1 MNTTSADRTNELLEQ
16 ILGRL
21 DRLEA
26 RIDAV
31 AGPVAEAAPMVA
43 TTVDVADE
51 TLRELAARGIDVE
64 ARARAAFG
72 LVEKVTAPEA
82 TAAAEQALDLAL
94 ELPNTVAT
102 VVDIVD
108 GAMRDLQARGVNVH
122 ERLTAAID
130 MLVTVTEPKTLA
142 ALGNLSRAFPT
153 IEPYLEHIEELPN
166 MVATV
171 FDIGDEVM
179 AAALAQGLDPE
190 KLLKNG
196 LFLTNRLVE
205 LLDRPEFL
213 ALLDSGVLSPRTLSV
228 MSRVADAL
236 SESAEEPTG
245 HIGPFGLIGTL
256 RDRDVQTSLDFGIR
270 VARKLGASLPECDG
284 TRLLPGE

>member
-82 TAAAEQALDLAL
+82 TAAAEQALDLA
-94 ELPNTVAT
+94 
-102 VVDIVD
+102 
-108 GAMRDLQARGVNVH
+108 
-122 ERLTAAID
+122 
-130 MLVTVTEPKTLA
+130 
-142 ALGNLSRAFPT
+142 
-153 IEPYLEHIEELPN
+153 
-166 MVATV
+166 
-171 FDIGDEVM
+171 
-179 AAALAQGLDPE
+179 
-190 KLLKNG
+190 
-196 LFLTNRLVE
+196 
-205 LLDRPEFL
+205 
-213 ALLDSGVLSPRTLSV
+213 
-228 MSRVADAL
+228 
-236 SESAEEPTG
+236 
-245 HIGPFGLIGTL
+245 
-256 RDRDVQTSLDFGIR
+256 
-270 VARKLGASLPECDG
+270 
-284 TRLLPGE
+284 